1 MEKITIEIAE
11 YGFNVSQGDKSAEV
25 GWDEMLGLV
34 ASLTMP
40 EKRPC
45 LQWMETEEQRT
56 ANRAQWFKPHDNGK
70 WVCQKCGELIDGRKV
85 TFEEYHE
92 GCGGRCV

>member
-11 YGFNVSQGDKSAEV
+11 YGFKVSQGDKIAEV

-56 ANRAQWFKPHDNGK
+56 AKRAQWVKPHDIESSKVIN
-70 WVCQKCGELIDGRKV
+70 QADILIEAYTKIPN
-85 TFEEYHE
+85 E
-92 GCGGRCV
+92 